1 MTEHHW
7 FREQLVEYATG
18 QLTTEDT
25 RLVDEHL
32 PHCDDCRAEVDAIQH
47 DLRYLGMG
55 ASPVPPRPGFPARV
69 LEAAT
74 GKARR
79 GQRAVPWIITA
90 LAASTV
96 VAAGLAWQ
104 YRTAATSSQQS
115 LAALEREVSGTR
127 ATAVALA
134 DTLSIVRRADK
145 VVYASL
151 AMPGQVGGGVVLFDD
166 ATTHRWQVVAHGLP
180 ALPAGQRYQFWF
192 IGEDGMLQGLPLT
205 PSAGGSASLIT
216 GMPDSPPGR
225 IMGAAITIES
235 DQAAP
240 NPAGHG
246 PKVAT
251 LML

>member
-7 FREQLVEYATG
+7 FREQLVEYATA
-18 QLTTEDT
+18 QLSTEDM
-25 RLVDEHL
+25 RLIDEHL
-32 PHCDDCRAEVDAIQH
+32 PHCDGCRAEVDAIQH

-55 ASPVPPRPGFPARV
+55 ASPVPPRPGFAARV

-74 GKARR
+74 GKP
-79 GQRAVPWIITA
+79 QRSSRAAPWIITA

-104 YRTAATSSQQS
+104 A
-115 LAALEREVSGTR
+115 R
-127 ATAVALA
+127 ATASTSEQAVAGLENELAGSRATALALA
-134 DTLSIVRRADK
+134 DTLSIVRKAGK

-180 ALPAGQRYQFWF
+180 VLPVGQRYQFWF
-192 IGEDGMLQGLPLT
+192 IGEDGMLRGLPLT
-205 PSAGGSASLIT
+205 PSAAGSASLIT
-216 GMPDSPPGR
+216 GMPDSPPGK

-235 DQAAP
+235 DQDAP